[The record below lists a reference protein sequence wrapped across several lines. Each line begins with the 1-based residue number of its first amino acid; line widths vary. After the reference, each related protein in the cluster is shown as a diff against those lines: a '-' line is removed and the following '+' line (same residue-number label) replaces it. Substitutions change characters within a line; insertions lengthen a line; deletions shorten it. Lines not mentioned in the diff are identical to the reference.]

1 MQEMEIGQVVR
12 QSGVAAST
20 LRYYETRGLIRPV
33 GRNGLRRVYA
43 ASVMQRL
50 SLIALGR
57 AAGFSLEE
65 IGAMLGDGNAPA
77 IDRPQLLH
85 RADQL
90 ERRIARL
97 QALRDGLHHA
107 ARCRHADHLQCP
119 TFQRL
124 MRTALRRQRRHG
136 DTGL

>member
-1 MQEMEIGQVVR
+1 MEIGQVVR

-20 LRYYETRGLIRPV
+20 LRYYETRGLIRPI

-57 AAGFSLEE
+57 AAGFPLEE
-65 IGAMLGDGNAPA
+65 IGAMLGDDGTPA

-85 RADQL
+85 KAEQL
-90 ERRIARL
+90 ERRIVRL
-97 QALRDGLHHA
+97 QALRDGLRHA

-119 TFQRL
+119 IFQRL
-124 MRTALRRQRRHG
+124 MRAALRRQRRHG
-136 DTGL
+136 DTGS